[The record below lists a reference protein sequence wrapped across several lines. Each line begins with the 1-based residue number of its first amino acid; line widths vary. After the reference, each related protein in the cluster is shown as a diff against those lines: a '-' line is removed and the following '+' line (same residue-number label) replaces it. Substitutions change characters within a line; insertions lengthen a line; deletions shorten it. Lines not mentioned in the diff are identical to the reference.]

1 MSASL
6 PQKKFFRQRAHSNPI
21 ADHILDYPV
30 SPDNFDWHAY
40 FPEYIDTENVQVQN
54 VQDAKATVSSS
65 KIASDT
71 TGDMSS
77 HDEPASKKMKRCVNT
92 SEKEEK
98 HKQGHVNFL
107 DVGCGYGGLLVEL
120 SPMFPDKLILGME
133 IRVKVSTYVQER
145 IKALR
150 VQHSNEKPGYNNIA
164 CIRSNAMKHLP
175 NFFNKGQIEKM
186 FFLFPDPHFKKQKHK
201 WRIISPQL
209 LTEYAYVLAI
219 GARVYLATDV
229 KDLYDWMVGHFNDHP
244 LFHSVDS
251 VSFDDDPV
259 VSKLFDSTEEGK
271 KVTRNGGQKFI
282 AVYVRID
289 DPYNKS
295 Q

>member
-1 MSASL
+1 
-6 PQKKFFRQRAHSNPI
+6 
-21 ADHILDYPV
+21 
-30 SPDNFDWHAY
+30 
-40 FPEYIDTENVQVQN
+40 
-54 VQDAKATVSSS
+54 
-65 KIASDT
+65 
-71 TGDMSS
+71 
-77 HDEPASKKMKRCVNT
+77 
-92 SEKEEK
+92 
-98 HKQGHVNFL
+98 
-107 DVGCGYGGLLVEL
+107 
-120 SPMFPDKLILGME
+120 MFPDKLILGME

-150 VQHSNEKPGYNNIA
+150 LQHSNVDPGYNNIA
-164 CIRSNAMKHLP
+164 CIRSNAMKHMP
-175 NFFNKGQIEKM
+175 NFFGKGQVEKM

-209 LTEYAYVLAI
+209 LAEYAYVLAI

-244 LFHSVDS
+244 LFQSLDS
-251 VSFDDDPV
+251 VAMKEDAV
-259 VSKLFDSTEEGK
+259 VDKLFDSTEEGK

-289 DPYNKS
+289 DPYNS